1 MNKWIVAAL
10 LLAPVASASPA
21 ALAQQS
27 HKEYEPPTT
36 AGAGQ
41 KLLEQITGDF
51 EMTKTFFPAKGE
63 PTVTKGTV
71 KQFMVQGGKFLES
84 DFTFFDP
91 DGSKSTG
98 VGVIGFDAKTNKF
111 TSFWYDSTKTSF
123 SIRQSDGTF
132 DGKTITLW
140 ATSLDPDR
148 PGHKSVARMHL
159 EDDGKVLVHR
169 HYSIDDQGNERL
181 VLEWRMTRK

>member
-1 MNKWIVAAL
+1 MKKLIVVAL
-10 LLAPVASASPA
+10 LFASVAV
-21 ALAQQS
+21 AQQT
-27 HKEYEPPTT
+27 HKEYEPPS
-36 AGAGQ
+36 APGAGQ
-41 KLLEQITGDF
+41 KLLAQFVGDWD
-51 EMTKTFFPAKGE
+51 MTKTFFPANGQ

-84 DFTFFDP
+84 DFTFFDA

-98 VGVIGFDAKTNKF
+98 VGICGFDAKTNRF

-132 DGKTITLW
+132 DGKTIILG

-148 PGHKSVARMHL
+148 PGRKSVARAHL
-159 EDDGKVLVHR
+159 EEDGHVLVHQ
-169 HYSIDDQGNERL
+169 HFSIDDQGKERL

>member
-1 MNKWIVAAL
+1 MKKLILAAAFL
-10 LLAPVASASPA
+10 FA
-21 ALAQQS
+21 ATAVAQQT
-27 HKEYEPPTT
+27 HKEYEPPSA

-41 KLLEQITGDF
+41 KLLAQFVGDWDMVKIF
-51 EMTKTFFPAKGE
+51 YPANGK
-63 PTVTKGTV
+63 PTETKGTV
-71 KQFMVQGGKFLES
+71 KQFMVQGGKFMES
-84 DFTFFDP
+84 DFVFFDP

-132 DGKTITLW
+132 DGKTIVLW

-148 PGHKSVARMHL
+148 PGRKSVARAHL
-159 EDDGKVLVHR
+159 EEDGHVLVHQ
-169 HYSIDDQGNERL
+169 HFAIDDQGKERL
-181 VLEWRMTRK
+181 VLEWRMTKK